1 MKHLQVFFEEV
12 EKSGVKRHLQCIS
25 GVNLGLYINPSCKL
39 VITTRRAQKMSML
52 EQAQTLCE
60 NT

>member
-25 GVNLGLYINPSCKL
+25 GVNLYTCIDPSCKL
-39 VITTRRAQKMSML
+39 VITTRRAQRINIVNARAGSNL
-52 EQAQTLCE
+52 I
-60 NT
+60 